1 MGKGGEGR
9 RRGRIQVKRRLTC
22 SHLFFEQAPKPAPLP
37 HSMLRGRLREMH
49 RRVGARRVQRQE
61 LVEGTGPGVA
71 VGEEPG
77 NTE

>member
-1 MGKGGEGR
+1 MGKGEGEEG
-9 RRGRIQVKRRLTC
+9 IQVKRRLTFL
-22 SHLFFEQAPKPAPLP
+22 HLFFEEAPKPAPLP